1 MNADCIGQTRGM
13 DGIGL
18 AFDEVA
24 ELYER
29 VRPRYP
35 AALFDDVNALTGAQP
50 GTRVIEVGCGPGQA
64 TVGLLAR
71 GWHVHAVEPGPAMA
85 ARARDNFV
93 GLPFTVD
100 VTTFDD
106 WVSPTTFDMLF
117 SATAYHWVAP
127 DMRWRLASAVLE
139 PGGPLVLATNR
150 TVAGGEFHEV
160 YRASAD
166 LHARLA
172 PEVEFGLSPTAET
185 IIGEVNERSHD
196 IGAVWE
202 VADSKS
208 GPSRAGTLF
217 EPPEIRSYEWS
228 VAYDTAD
235 ATGLLRTYSPYLR
248 VPRERRDRL
257 LEGIA
262 DVIRDDFGGTVTRRY
277 LAVLAVAKRR

>member
-1 MNADCIGQTRGM
+1 M

-35 AALFDDVNALTGAQP
+35 AALFDDVTALTGAQP

-64 TVGLLAR
+64 TVDLLAR

-85 ARARDNFV
+85 SRARDKFA

-106 WVSPTTFDMLF
+106 WAPPTTFDMLF
-117 SATAYHWVAP
+117 SATAYHWVDP
-127 DMRWRLASAVLE
+127 EVRWPLAAAVLG
-139 PGGPLVLATNR
+139 PGGSLVLATNR

-166 LHARLA
+166 LHARHA
-172 PEVEFGLSPTAET
+172 PEIEFGLSPAAGT
-185 IIGEVNERSHD
+185 ILNEVNEVRHD

-202 VADSKS
+202 VAEPKS
-208 GPSRAGTLF
+208 GPSQAGALF

-235 ATGLLRTYSPYLR
+235 AIALLGTYSPYLR
-248 VPRERRDRL
+248 VPRERRARL
-257 LEGIA
+257 LDGIA
-262 DVIRDDFGGTVTRRY
+262 DVIRDEFGGTVTRHY
-277 LAVLAVAKRR
+277 LAVLAVAERREHGQDRSL